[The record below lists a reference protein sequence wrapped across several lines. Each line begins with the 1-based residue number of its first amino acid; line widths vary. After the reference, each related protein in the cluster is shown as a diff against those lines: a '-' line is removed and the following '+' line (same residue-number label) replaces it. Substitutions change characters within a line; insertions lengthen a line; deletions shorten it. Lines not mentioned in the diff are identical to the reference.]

1 MKFKIF
7 GNIQNILID
16 IFLITFSKKTNREGI
31 QILKACLQADVA
43 YEDHHNLFNFLKS
56 LNLYSLL
63 SFERHM
69 F

>member
-7 GNIQNILID
+7 GNIQNILKD
-16 IFLITFSKKTNREGI
+16 IFLNTFSKKTDREGI
-31 QILKACLQADVA
+31 RILKACLQADVA
-43 YEDHHNLFNFLKS
+43 YEDHHNLFNFLKY

-63 SFERHM
+63 FFERHI